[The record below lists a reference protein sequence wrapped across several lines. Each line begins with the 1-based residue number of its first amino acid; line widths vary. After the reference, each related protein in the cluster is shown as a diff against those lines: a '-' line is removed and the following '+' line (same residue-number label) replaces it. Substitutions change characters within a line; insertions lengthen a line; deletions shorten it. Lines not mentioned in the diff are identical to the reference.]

1 VTEPILLAAVR
12 YATLVSGTLA
22 ASAILT
28 RYLPVPWA
36 SSVGVLWSV
45 GFLLGLRGLPIVG
58 FVRGRKAKELSWSC
72 AISAAFAPIFVV
84 LLCVADPS
92 KWVGC
97 LFVLGCEAM
106 AFYCIGKWTC
116 LVAGCCR
123 SVVPIQ
129 LLPLPLLEILVSLCV
144 LASAALATM
153 VSSLGV
159 GLVVLAS
166 GHAATR
172 AYSRWMRTASLR
184 SIVAIDTIGIGGI
197 VLLAFVRP

>member
-1 VTEPILLAAVR
+1 
-12 YATLVSGTLA
+12 
-22 ASAILT
+22 
-28 RYLPVPWA
+28 
-36 SSVGVLWSV
+36 
-45 GFLLGLRGLPIVG
+45 
-58 FVRGRKAKELSWSC
+58 
-72 AISAAFAPIFVV
+72 
-84 LLCVADPS
+84 
-92 KWVGC
+92 
-97 LFVLGCEAM
+97 M

-159 GLVVLAS
+159 GLVVLA
-166 GHAATR
+166 TR